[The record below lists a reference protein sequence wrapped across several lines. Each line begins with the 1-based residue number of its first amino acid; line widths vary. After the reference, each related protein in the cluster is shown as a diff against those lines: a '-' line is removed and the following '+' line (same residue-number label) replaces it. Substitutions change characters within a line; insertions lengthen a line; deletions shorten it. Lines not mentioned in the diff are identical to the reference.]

1 MSNIQPTVDAL
12 DQPTVMLQI
21 RKIAGTV
28 DSNLE
33 AVNNEMANIQEQIN
47 HMEDV
52 SGRVTTLENEMDT
65 VQSDLTAVEN
75 KNTEQDS
82 AISDNTKGLITA
94 SELTYAEGVLT
105 LKLTKQNGN
114 LIETVDVPFFKTVT
128 LIPTS
133 TERAFKLQFT
143 MWDDSVYD
151 TNEFVIPAG
160 GGTDVSVTGVTV
172 GEGASDNTFK
182 VSIQLSDAS
191 TIASNDYPFPASVT
205 NPYPIDVKLSL
216 SDNTLNCDITLSDS
230 NHVDGSVDL
239 TNLLSSYATTEDL
252 SDLQEQVTGLKLTTE
267 GNNITLNGDSVQI
280 VKTVTGSVSGNN
292 LTIGVNGINSSAIK
306 LPSGDTENGWMY
318 FGKSTRKDFM
328 FLMTGI
334 DHSDDTSPKQYPIMQ
349 TGKINGISSI
359 KINNIMVDANFSGDA
374 NYIIKSIETGDSFNT
389 LGMVLPDKY
398 YTYKKGNDIIKGID
412 GIYNSSYNYIKIK
425 NIGLA
430 STGTGGIYSPD
441 NNYICDCIINLT
453 ESKIKINKKAYSIHD
468 DNELQLMLTPMSKA
482 EIYTTEPTFD

>member
-1 MSNIQPTVDAL
+1 MANIQPTVDAL

-33 AVNNEMANIQEQIN
+33 AVNDEMTNIQEQIDQ
-47 HMEDV
+47 MEDV

-82 AISDNTKGLITA
+82 AISDNAKGLITA

-160 GGTDVSVTGVTV
+160 GGTEVSVTGVTV

-191 TIASNDYPFPASVT
+191 TIASNDYPFPESVV
-205 NPYPIDVKLSL
+205 NPYPTSATLALSG
-216 SDNTLNCDITLSDS
+216 NTLNLTIGLSNS
-230 NHVDGSVDL
+230 TNVSGSVDL
-239 TNLLSSYATTEDL
+239 SPILASYATQAWVTRQLANYATNEDL
-252 SDLQEQVTGLKLTTE
+252 EEIQVQITGLKLTSSGNTMSINGTTANIINSISGQVTYGNLKITVNGVESGDIPLPESGVKGVKLKIGTRNISFSENVGQIISVQSLIMQPAE
-267 GNNITLNGDSVQI
+267 GINTNIVSNVGAYYENMKYTLNIPSNFTAYEADGDVTSTIESCIDGVLEDGDYTCALFGVSNPSNFI
-280 VKTVTGSVSGNN
+280 MPIANARTINFTVTSGVISV
-292 LTIGVNGINSSAIK
+292 T
-306 LPSGDTENGWMY
+306 
-318 FGKSTRKDFM
+318 STGY
-328 FLMTGI
+328 LI
-334 DHSDDTSPKQYPIMQ
+334 YTSPQ
-349 TGKINGISSI
+349 
-359 KINNIMVDANFSGDA
+359 
-374 NYIIKSIETGDSFNT
+374 
-389 LGMVLPDKY
+389 
-398 YTYKKGNDIIKGID
+398 
-412 GIYNSSYNYIKIK
+412 
-425 NIGLA
+425 
-430 STGTGGIYSPD
+430 PD
-441 NNYICDCIINLT
+441 NVCLCRLDKVI
-453 ESKIKINKKAYSIHD
+453 S
-468 DNELQLMLTPMSKA
+468 
-482 EIYTTEPTFD
+482 

>member
-1 MSNIQPTVDAL
+1 MANIQPTVDAL

-33 AVNNEMANIQEQIN
+33 AVNNEMANIQEQIDQ
-47 HMEDV
+47 MEDV

-82 AISDNTKGLITA
+82 AISENEKGLITA
-94 SELTYAEGVLT
+94 SELTYSEGVLT
-105 LKLTKQNGN
+105 LKLTKQNGD
-114 LIETVDVPFFKTVT
+114 LTETVDVPFFKTVT

-205 NPYPIDVKLSL
+205 NPYPTAVSGTVGD
-216 SDNTLNCDITLSDS
+216 DGNITLTIIMSS
-230 NHVDGSVDL
+230 GSPLTTTINMNHFAS
-239 TNLLSSYATTEDL
+239 TADL
-252 SDLQEQVTGLKLTTE
+252 SDLQEQVTGIKP
-267 GNNITLNGDSVQI
+267 
-280 VKTVTGSVSGNN
+280 TVTTN
-292 LTIGVNGINSSAIK
+292 L
-306 LPSGDTENGWMY
+306 
-318 FGKSTRKDFM
+318 
-328 FLMTGI
+328 
-334 DHSDDTSPKQYPIMQ
+334 
-349 TGKINGISSI
+349 
-359 KINNIMVDANFSGDA
+359 
-374 NYIIKSIETGDSFNT
+374 
-389 LGMVLPDKY
+389 
-398 YTYKKGNDIIKGID
+398 
-412 GIYNSSYNYIKIK
+412 
-425 NIGLA
+425 
-430 STGTGGIYSPD
+430 
-441 NNYICDCIINLT
+441 
-453 ESKIKINKKAYSIHD
+453 
-468 DNELQLMLTPMSKA
+468 
-482 EIYTTEPTFD
+482 